1 MKQLAKQKFTYFLI
15 GFLIFMIVAV
25 SGFLIFNK
33 LLSGQVKINDM
44 KIDSTA
50 ALKLNIL
57 KQVSKKNGVTE
68 WELTAKSASLLKDED
83 KAVLEDVLVVF
94 FAKEKKKVELK
105 SDTGTLN
112 TKTHD
117 MTFTDN
123 VVVTYVTATFR
134 TDKLH
139 YDKKEHIIT
148 SDARVRL
155 EKSGSFIEADSMRI
169 DLNNNRIVFEG
180 HIQGS
185 FNEKFNIQFQ

>member
-1 MKQLAKQKFTYFLI
+1 
-15 GFLIFMIVAV
+15 
-25 SGFLIFNK
+25 
-33 LLSGQVKINDM
+33 
-44 KIDSTA
+44 
-50 ALKLNIL
+50 LNIL

-83 KAVLEDVLVVF
+83 KAVLEDVVVAF

-117 MTFTDN
+117 MTFSDN
-123 VVVTYVTATFR
+123 VVVTYVTATLR

-148 SDARVRL
+148 SNARVRL
-155 EKSGSFIEADSMRI
+155 EKSGSFIEADSMKI
-169 DLNNNRIVFEG
+169 YLNDNRIIFEG
-180 HIQGS
+180 RIQGS